1 MFWNCFLKKTGFRD
15 RWKPFGVCGFSSL
28 KISWVIN
35 YNYLFI
41 FMTNKFVMYATS
53 SYLKETRRK
62 GGWRKIVETQFGM
75 KSWFHAASWNNCKIF
90 FTLYLVSIK
99 REPGTQQAH
108 PSKVINFGR
117 PRFNFARKIL
127 TKTRLATAVTQTMPR
142 KLNVHKL
149 RKENSTPFEHKAYSV
164 TGILI
169 IDHFVFRLYHFRLYK
184 SYEILHKRVPN
195 RVIQPRD
202 PD

>member
-1 MFWNCFLKKTGFRD
+1 MEYSRTGFGLPYKRKVIIQIYLRKDRVFWNCFLKKTGFRD
-15 RWKPFGVCGFSSL
+15 RWNPFGVCGFSSL

-108 PSKVINFGR
+108 SSKVINFGR
-117 PRFNFARKIL
+117 LRFNFARKIL
-127 TKTRLATAVTQTMPR
+127 TKNKVSNRGHPNYA
-142 KLNVHKL
+142 KK
-149 RKENSTPFEHKAYSV
+149 
-164 TGILI
+164 I
-169 IDHFVFRLYHFRLYK
+169 
-184 SYEILHKRVPN
+184 KRS
-195 RVIQPRD
+195 
-202 PD
+202 